1 MTQPKILLVDDDYKL
16 VQGLRVS
23 LLSEGYDVLTAANG
37 QEGLKAARRY
47 FPDLIILDINMPW
60 MDGLELCR
68 RLRQDDYFQQIPVL
82 FLTSNNSIDDRI
94 VGLDQ
99 GADDYLGKPFN
110 VKELKA
116 HVRALLRRSPIEQ
129 KNNSQ
134 PEEDV
139 IQLGSLQ
146 LNLKFS
152 GVSIND
158 GNDFIQ
164 LTPVEFDLLHYLMR
178 HPQQTVTSDDLL
190 EKVWSYAPGTADTS
204 LVRWHVKNLRSK
216 IEPNPARPVY
226 LRTVPRHG
234 YILDMSHS
242 SAPV

>member
-1 MTQPKILLVDDDYKL
+1 MTRPKILLVDDDYKL
-16 VQGLRVS
+16 VQGLQVS
-23 LLSEGYDVLTAANG
+23 LLSEGYDVLTALNG
-37 QEGLKAARRY
+37 QEGLKAARRHL
-47 FPDLIILDINMPW
+47 PDLIVLDINMPW

-99 GADDYLGKPFN
+99 GADGYLGKPFN
-110 VKELKA
+110 VKEMKA
-116 HVRALLRRSPIEQ
+116 HVRALLRRLPAEQ
-129 KNNSQ
+129 KDSSQ
-134 PEEDV
+134 SEEDV
-139 IQLGSLQ
+139 IQLGPLR
-146 LNLKFS
+146 LNLKS
-152 GVSIND
+152 SVVSIN
-158 GNDFIQ
+158 GRNASIQ

-204 LVRWHVKNLRSK
+204 LVRWHVRNLRTK
-216 IEPNPARPVY
+216 IEPDPARPVY

-234 YILDMSHS
+234 YILDMT
-242 SAPV
+242 